1 VSEQRL
7 SVGGA
12 DVVDRLA
19 RLRAILPAMA
29 ADLASAR
36 RRINTLALENERLAR
51 RVAEL
56 EADGRS
62 PREARGARAQD
73 A

>member
-29 ADLASAR
+29 ADFAPAR

-62 PREARGARAQD
+62 PREARGARAQG

>member
-1 VSEQRL
+1 
-7 SVGGA
+7 
-12 DVVDRLA
+12 
-19 RLRAILPAMA
+19 MA

-62 PREARGARAQD
+62 PREARGARAQG

>member
-1 VSEQRL
+1 MVE
-7 SVGGA
+7 A

-36 RRINTLALENERLAR
+36 RQVNTLALENERLAR

-56 EADGRS
+56 ES
-62 PREARGARAQD
+62 HARGSRKVHWD
-73 A
+73 ATAAP

>member
-1 VSEQRL
+1 MSERPL
-7 SVGGA
+7 SPPGA

-36 RRINTLALENERLAR
+36 RRINTLALENEQLAR

-56 EADGRS
+56 EASGCN
-62 PREARGARAQD
+62 PREARSATAQGA
-73 A
+73 

>member
-1 VSEQRL
+1 VSEQRV
-7 SVGGA
+7 STVEA

-36 RRINTLALENERLAR
+36 RQVNTLALENERLAR

-56 EADGRS
+56 ERRDCAS
-62 PREARGARAQD
+62 REVQWEASGAF
-73 A
+73 

>member
-1 VSEQRL
+1 MSDQRL
-7 SVGGA
+7 SAGSA

-29 ADLASAR
+29 ADLACAR
-36 RRINTLALENERLAR
+36 RRINTLAVENERLSR

-56 EADGRS
+56 EADRCS
-62 PREARGARAQD
+62 PREARGI
-73 A
+73 

>member
-7 SVGGA
+7 SVGAA

-29 ADLASAR
+29 ADLACAR
-36 RRINTLALENERLAR
+36 RRINVLALENERLAQ

-56 EADGRS
+56 EADGYS
-62 PREARGARAQD
+62 PR
-73 A
+73 

>member
-1 VSEQRL
+1 VNERPL
-7 SVGGA
+7 SPGGA

-29 ADLASAR
+29 ADLAFAR
-36 RRINTLALENERLAR
+36 RRINTLALENERRAR

-56 EADGRS
+56 ESAGCD
-62 PREARGARAQD
+62 PREARGARA
-73 A
+73 

>member
-1 VSEQRL
+1 VTEQQL

-12 DVVDRLA
+12 DVLDRLA

-29 ADLASAR
+29 ADLACAR
-36 RRINTLALENERLAR
+36 RRINALALENERLAR

-56 EADGRS
+56 EGDGRR
-62 PREARGARAQD
+62 PREGPRAGTGGV
-73 A
+73 

>member
-1 VSEQRL
+1 MSDAEN
-7 SVGGA
+7 
-12 DVVDRLA
+12 
-19 RLRAILPAMA
+19 A
-29 ADLASAR
+29 ATA
-36 RRINTLALENERLAR
+36 

>member
-1 VSEQRL
+1 MSEQRL

-36 RRINTLALENERLAR
+36 RRINALALENERLAR

-56 EADGRS
+56 EADGCS
-62 PREARGARAQD
+62 PGEVRGARAQG